1 MTENNS
7 SKRPSFLTLLCVLTF
22 IYSGFSIVG
31 ALSNITNGAP
41 SSKEIR
47 IQDAELSK
55 SIRDLKK
62 IEGSETAIN
71 LIKKFDK
78 FNKLTTK
85 NFWFFSISNLI
96 ISLLGVFAA
105 QRMFTGFK
113 IGFHLYIAYCLISL
127 LIFYVV
133 IPAQSI
139 PTSLVIFSL
148 IVSAIFIWMYS
159 KNLSWM
165 NKGENGIIE

>member
-22 IYSGFSIVG
+22 IYSGFSLIS
-31 ALSNITNGAP
+31 ALNSITNGPP
-41 SSKEIR
+41 STKEIR

-55 SIRDLKK
+55 SIKDLKK

-71 LIKKFDK
+71 LIKKFDE
-78 FNKLTTK
+78 FNKLVSK
-85 NFWFFSISNLI
+85 NFWFFSISSLI
-96 ISLLGVFAA
+96 ISLLGIFAA

-113 IGFHLYIAYCLISL
+113 IGFHLYIAYCLIGL
-127 LIFYVV
+127 LVFYVV

-139 PTSLVIFSL
+139 PTSMVIFSL
-148 IVSAIFIWMYS
+148 IISALFIWMYS
-159 KNLSWM
+159 RNLSWM

>member
-1 MTENNS
+1 MIENNS

-22 IYSGFSIVG
+22 IYSGISLLG
-31 ALSNITNGAP
+31 ALNDIKNGAP

-55 SIRDLKK
+55 SIKDLKK
-62 IEGSETAIN
+62 IEGSETAID
-71 LIKKFDK
+71 LIKKYDE

-85 NFWFFSISNLI
+85 NFWFFSISNLV
-96 ISLLGVFAA
+96 ISLLGIIAA
-105 QRMFTGFK
+105 QRMLTGFK
-113 IGFHLYIAYCLISL
+113 IGFHLYIAYCLIGL
-127 LIFYVV
+127 LVFYVV

-139 PTSLVIFSL
+139 PTSMVVFSL
-148 IVSAIFIWMYS
+148 IISALFIWMYS

-165 NKGENGIIE
+165 NKGENGITE

>member
-1 MTENNS
+1 MTENKT
-7 SKRPSFLTLLCVLTF
+7 SKRPAFLTLLCVLTF
-22 IYSGFSIVG
+22 IYSGVLLVVELNKIYS
-31 ALSNITNGAP
+31 GAP
-41 SSKEIR
+41 SAKEIR
-47 IQDAELSK
+47 SENAMISK
-55 SIRDLKK
+55 FGKTF
-62 IEGSETAIN
+62 G
-71 LIKKFDK
+71 IKKEDQEEIK
-78 FNKLTTK
+78 EFNNFKNK
-85 NFWFFSISNLI
+85 NFWFFSISNSI
-96 ISLLGVFAA
+96 IYLLGIFAA